1 MVLKLARY
9 QLNIELKMLNAK
21 KVTITDRE
29 PPVPSG
35 DHKVS
40 KNDDGSQRLH
50 LNCGDPYHWA

>member
-21 KVTITDRE
+21 KGYYNRE

-40 KNDDGSQRLH
+40 KKDDGSQRLH
-50 LNCGDPYHWA
+50 LNCGDLYHWA